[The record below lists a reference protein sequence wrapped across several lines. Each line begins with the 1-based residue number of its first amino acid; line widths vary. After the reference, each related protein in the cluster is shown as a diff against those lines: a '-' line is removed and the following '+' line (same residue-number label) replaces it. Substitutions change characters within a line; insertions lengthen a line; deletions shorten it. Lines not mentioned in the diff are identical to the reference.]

1 MKTTMD
7 QAHRDDW
14 RVLYLEYADPKSKLH
29 YENLDVKSVL
39 DSFIALNSEF
49 SVELPGI
56 EPVT

>member
-7 QAHRDDW
+7 QAHRHYW
-14 RVLYLEYADPKSKLH
+14 RVLYPEYADPKSKLH
-29 YENLDVKSVL
+29 YGNLDVKSVL